1 MVKIIS
7 TLLRVGF
14 IEVGGYEEIVK
25 RFFEAWPDTTKNN
38 YGNNSYPY
46 WKCGIPPDNSMNF
59 VRSYDDGSLPWPGIF
74 FGLTISSVW
83 YWCSDQVSISLVVMY
98 FL

>member
-1 MVKIIS
+1 MIKIIY

-83 YWCSDQVSISLVVMY
+83 YWCSDQVS
-98 FL
+98 